1 MIPKPFVAEPSLAAD
16 ALDRQELAAAATG
29 DRAAFERLYRRYFG
43 RLSRFLR
50 RFNRSPELIEDV
62 VNKTL
67 WVVWSRASDY
77 RGEAKVSTWIM
88 GIAYRTLM
96 KALRDGESI
105 SALPARAQT
114 GEQTASS
121 GVDERHV
128 DPLARSDPRPEQE
141 LRDWLAKGLQRLP
154 EDLRIT
160 LELAYFLGMSCAEIG
175 QVMGCAEGTVKAR
188 MFNARLRLRNLM
200 PALGGLDASSAVALR
215 NQQG

>member
-1 MIPKPFVAEPSLAAD
+1 MISKPFAVDSALAAD

-29 DRAAFERLYRRYFG
+29 DRAAFERLYRRYFA

-67 WVVWSRASDY
+67 WVVWNRASEF

-88 GIAYRTLM
+88 GIAYRTLL
-96 KALRDGESI
+96 KALRDAEPL
-105 SALPARAQT
+105 SASEPT
-114 GEQTASS
+114 GNTAGGDS
-121 GVDERHV
+121 HHAN
-128 DPLARSDPRPEQE
+128 PLARSDPRPEQE

-154 EDLRIT
+154 EDLRMT
-160 LELAYFLGMSCAEIG
+160 LELAYFLGLSCAEIG

-200 PALGGLDASSAVALR
+200 PALGGLDANSDGALR

>member
-1 MIPKPFVAEPSLAAD
+1 MTPKPFAVDTSLAAE

-67 WVVWSRASDY
+67 WVVWSQAADY

-96 KALRDGESI
+96 KALRDGEPF
-105 SALPARAQT
+105 AT
-114 GEQTASS
+114 ETASAQAE
-121 GVDERHV
+121 ERSAGSARSDLLA

-154 EDLRIT
+154 EDLRMT
-160 LELAYFLGMSCAEIG
+160 LELAYFLGLSCAEIG

-200 PALGGLDASSAVALR
+200 PGLGGLDAKSASALR
-215 NQQG
+215 NQQA